1 MPFGIGVG
9 ESIRALSLGVLLILC
24 PPLAPTNAQQA
35 SSPNRDLLTDEH
47 FAPGEVLSAGK
58 NTAPIGPLKV
68 KSYRL
73 EKVKLAKPLES
84 VEAAGTKRRLETVFR
99 LKVTLDSPPNNY
111 YLIWVDDVPWD
122 AYSSGYE
129 TVTGENSI
137 SLLLYAPTVPFE
149 DGSTLAIS
157 TSGRK
162 FELTMLPEKLFVPP
176 EMRSKPVPESVRMH
190 ITSIRSGLIITE
202 TKRRPVVWITISSP
216 FRFPIMN
223 SIPTLEIWDKV
234 FQGGTRGN
242 EASFMMGADE
252 FAQLKEGAQVILN
265 GPGPIRGW
273 AVGRL
278 DKSMLYR

>member
-1 MPFGIGVG
+1 M
-9 ESIRALSLGVLLILC
+9 
-24 PPLAPTNAQQA
+24 AQQG
-35 SSPNRDLLTDEH
+35 SPNKQEPVDEH
-47 FAPGEVLSAGK
+47 TAPGKLISAGK
-58 NTAPIGPLKV
+58 NSTPVGPLKA

-73 EKVKLAKPLES
+73 EKVKLAKPFES
-84 VEAAGTKRRLETVFR
+84 VETDGTKRRLETAFR
-99 LKVTLDSPPNNY
+99 LKVTLDSPPNNN

-149 DGSTLAIS
+149 DGSSLAIS

-162 FELTMLPEKLFVPP
+162 FELTTLPEKLFVPP
-176 EMRSKPVPESVRMH
+176 EMRSKPVPESARMH

-216 FRFPIMN
+216 FAFPILN
-223 SIPTLEIWDKV
+223 SAPTLEIWDKV

-252 FAQLKEGAQVILN
+252 FAQLRDGAQVILN

-278 DKSMLYR
+278 NKSMLDK

>member
-1 MPFGIGVG
+1 MSKSHSYRQQLKRRNFFSAFIISAICLTSSSAQ
-9 ESIRALSLGVLLILC
+9 ETSLGKH
-24 PPLAPTNAQQA
+24 
-35 SSPNRDLLTDEH
+35 LLTDEH

-58 NTAPIGPLKV
+58 NTTPIGPLKV

-73 EKVKLAKPLES
+73 ERVKLAKPLES
-84 VEAAGTKRRLETVFR
+84 AEADGTKRRVETAFR

-176 EMRSKPVPESVRMH
+176 EMRSKPVP
-190 ITSIRSGLIITE
+190 GL
-202 TKRRPVVWITISSP
+202 
-216 FRFPIMN
+216 
-223 SIPTLEIWDKV
+223 D
-234 FQGGTRGN
+234 
-242 EASFMMGADE
+242 
-252 FAQLKEGAQVILN
+252 
-265 GPGPIRGW
+265 
-273 AVGRL
+273 
-278 DKSMLYR
+278 YY

>member
-1 MPFGIGVG
+1 M
-9 ESIRALSLGVLLILC
+9 LC
-24 PPLAPTNAQQA
+24 VAVKSDRAQQTP
-35 SSPNRDLLTDEH
+35 SPADEH

-58 NTAPIGPLKV
+58 NTTPIGPLKV

-73 EKVKLAKPLES
+73 ERVKLAKPLES
-84 VEAAGTKRRLETVFR
+84 VEADGTKRRLETAFR

-122 AYSSGYE
+122 TYSSGYE

-176 EMRSKPVPESVRMH
+176 EMRSKPVPESARMH
-190 ITSIRSGLIITE
+190 ITSIRSALIITE
-202 TKRRPVVWITISSP
+202 TRRRPVVWITVSSP

-223 SIPTLEIWDKV
+223 SIPYFEIWDKV
-234 FQGGTRGN
+234 FFQGGTNGN
-242 EASFMMGADE
+242 EASFMMGAEE
-252 FAQLKEGAQVILN
+252 FAQLKDDAQVILN
-265 GPGPIRGW
+265 GSMR
-273 AVGRL
+273 AVVGRL
-278 DKSMLYR
+278 NKSMLDK

>member
-1 MPFGIGVG
+1 MLRSKSYRRRIHTQT
-9 ESIRALSLGVLLILC
+9 ICLLSTVVACSLF
-24 PPLAPTNAQQA
+24 AMAQQG
-35 SSPNRDLLTDEH
+35 SPNKQEPVDEH
-47 FAPGEVLSAGK
+47 TAPGKLISAGK
-58 NTAPIGPLKV
+58 NSTPVGPLKA

-73 EKVKLAKPLES
+73 EKVKLAKPFES
-84 VEAAGTKRRLETVFR
+84 VETDGTKRRLETAFR
-99 LKVTLDSPPNNY
+99 LKVTLDSPPNNN

-149 DGSTLAIS
+149 DGSTVAIS

-162 FELTMLPEKLFVPP
+162 FELTILPEKLFVPP
-176 EMRSKPVPESVRMH
+176 EMRSKPVPESARMH

-216 FRFPIMN
+216 FAFPILN
-223 SIPTLEIWDKV
+223 SAPTLEIWDKV

-242 EASFMMGADE
+242 EASFIMGADD
-252 FAQLKEGAQVILN
+252 FAQLKDGAQVILN
-265 GPGPIRGW
+265 GWIRG

-278 DKSMLYR
+278 NKNMLDR